1 MNDIYLVF
9 LFDATNYLCAI
20 IFRRMNHFTLL
31 LLIAL
36 KICINGKEICMIK
49 IIFPNHP
56 KNNHANFFRF
66 ILLII
71 LISLQLC

>member
-1 MNDIYLVF
+1 
-9 LFDATNYLCAI
+9 
-20 IFRRMNHFTLL
+20 MNHFTLL

-36 KICINGKEICMIK
+36 KICINSKEICMIK

-56 KNNHANFFRF
+56 KNNYAKFFRF